1 MESHVTASPH
11 LHRAA
16 ALILAALATAALAD
30 CPSGV
35 RPVTAAESDFAT
47 KALAALAATLPA
59 TPQHMERQGPPFD
72 FRQPAKLAPPC
83 KGSPEGSF
91 ETSVSA
97 GYLFK
102 WPKEEAARLDTERK
116 KVRDEMA
123 ALKTLPPDK
132 AAQYKDLVDKSRA
145 AYNSQ
150 PKAKRGGPPLSDEDR
165 KLAEQ
170 KVAEGK
176 AFDDR
181 ARALVK
187 AHEDSVKPQLDAL
200 TAKET
205 SLQSFPQ
212 QFRVVLAINAKQ
224 LPASAENV
232 AAFGAASPKGNAG
245 LKVTNAMVVV
255 DGPAGRPRQ
264 VLFDAIDKAALQAL
278 VGKPLPS
285 VAQSEAA
292 SAALVGKGPAPFTGP

>member
-1 MESHVTASPH
+1 M
-11 LHRAA
+11 
-16 ALILAALATAALAD
+16 
-30 CPSGV
+30 
-35 RPVTAAESDFAT
+35 RPVTPAETEYVT

-59 TPQHMERQGPPFD
+59 TPQHMERQGQPFD
-72 FRQPAKLAPPC
+72 FKQPAKLAPPC

-91 ETSVSA
+91 ETSINA

-132 AAQYKDLVDKSRA
+132 AAQVKDLVDKSRT

-150 PKAKRGGPPLSDEDR
+150 PKAKRGGPPLSDEDK

-176 AFDDR
+176 AFDDQ
-181 ARALVK
+181 ARALEK
-187 AHEDSVKPQLDAL
+187 AHGDSVKPQLDAL

-212 QFRVVLAINAKQ
+212 QFRVILAINAKQ
-224 LPASAENV
+224 LPAAAENL

-245 LKVTNAMVVV
+245 LKVTNAMVMV

-264 VLFDAIDKAALQAL
+264 MIFDAIDKSALQSL
-278 VGKPLPS
+278 VGKPLPPVS
-285 VAQSEAA
+285 QSEAQA
-292 SAALVGKGPAPFTGP
+292 VANAAKAPAALPSR

>member
-1 MESHVTASPH
+1 MSRTAIRIATVF
-11 LHRAA
+11 L
-16 ALILAALATAALAD
+16 ALVSAQALAD

-35 RPVTAAESDFAT
+35 RPVTPAET
-47 KALAALAATLPA
+47 EYVTRALAALAATLPA
-59 TPQHMERQGPPFD
+59 TPQHMERQGQPFD
-72 FRQPAKLAPPC
+72 FKQPAKLAPPC

-102 WPKEEAARLDTERK
+102 WPKEEAARLDTERR

-245 LKVTNAMVVV
+245 LKVTNAMVMV
-255 DGPAGRPRQ
+255 DGPSGRPRQ
-264 VLFDAIDKAALQAL
+264 MLVDAIDKSALQAL
-278 VGKPLPS
+278 VGKPLPPVS
-285 VAQSEAA
+285 QSEAQA
-292 SAALVGKGPAPFTGP
+292 AANAAKAPAALAAQ

>member
-1 MESHVTASPH
+1 MESPVTASPH

-16 ALILAALATAALAD
+16 ALLFAAFATSALAD

-35 RPVTAAESDFAT
+35 RPATAAETEYLS

-59 TPQHMERQGPPFD
+59 TPQHMERQGQPFD
-72 FRQPAKLAPPC
+72 FKQPAKLAPPC

-91 ETSVSA
+91 ETSVTT

-170 KVAEGK
+170 KIAEGK
-176 AFDDR
+176 AFDDQ
-181 ARALVK
+181 ARALEK
-187 AHEDSVKPQLDAL
+187 AHADSVKPQLDAL

-224 LPASAENV
+224 LPAAAENV
-232 AAFGAASPKGNAG
+232 AALGAASPKGNAG
-245 LKVTNAMVVV
+245 LKVTNAVVVV

-264 VLFDAIDKAALQAL
+264 VLFEAIDKAALQSL
-278 VGKPLPS
+278 LGKPLPPVS
-285 VAQSEAA
+285 QSESQAA
-292 SAALVGKGPAPFTGP
+292 ANAAKAPAVLLAQ

>member
-1 MESHVTASPH
+1 MSRTAI
-11 LHRAA
+11 RIATVF
-16 ALILAALATAALAD
+16 LAFVSAQALAD

-35 RPVTAAESDFAT
+35 RPVTPAET
-47 KALAALAATLPA
+47 EYVTRALAALAATLPA

-72 FRQPAKLAPPC
+72 FKQPAKLAPPC

-91 ETSVSA
+91 ETNVSA

-102 WPKEEAARLDTERK
+102 WPKEEAARLDTERR

-170 KVAEGK
+170 KIAEGK
-176 AFDDR
+176 SFDDQ
-181 ARALVK
+181 ARALLK
-187 AHEDSVKPQLDAL
+187 AHGDSVKPQLDAL
-200 TAKET
+200 AAKEA
-205 SLQSFPQ
+205 SLQSYPQ

-285 VAQSEAA
+285 AAQSEAA